1 MNARNKRYD
10 ITCLGQMSF
19 FILVPRTNCC
29 MGNLFYPFQ
38 QLKAL
43 HSKQPKFLS
52 FLFILVLPAFIAYKE
67 LMALNLS
74 DAFSTQKNYYFLRNE
89 NIFKTMRLFNIKR
102 RSPRNGNMLRGGY
115 VLIHLY
121 ICIVFFIR

>member
-1 MNARNKRYD
+1 MNTRNKRYV
-10 ITCLGQMSF
+10 TCLGQVSF
-19 FILVPRTNCC
+19 FVLVPRANSCV
-29 MGNLFYPFQ
+29 GNLLYPFQ
-38 QLKAL
+38 QIKAL

>member
-1 MNARNKRYD
+1 
-10 ITCLGQMSF
+10 
-19 FILVPRTNCC
+19 
-29 MGNLFYPFQ
+29 MGNLFNPFQ